1 MKKLKILL
9 FFFVIYF
16 QAFGISKLALTQ
28 EKDSLYYYFSIAQ
41 KPDSALNLSKAYQF
55 FNRKKDAFIKNHD
68 TINAINH
75 IRGLAIAQNELG
87 DYYGCETTIVLGLKL
102 LNGLK
107 DSKFTNESK
116 IALYNELG
124 RIYMILLNY
133 DDALSY
139 FEKSLKITQNPIY
152 INIIQNNMALVYIE
166 QLDFIRAEKL
176 LTEVYKNSLTQK
188 DAEQTARALDN
199 LGNVQSKL
207 FRPVALD
214 NLKKALNMRLAIKD
228 NYGVYAS
235 YKNLKEYYKINNDLK
250 KASFYA
256 NKAYQAAKNVNSAS
270 YIEDALSHIIS
281 LSSDPKV
288 LEYKKVKDSI
298 TNAKQLADNKYAL
311 IKYNYLKSENEA
323 KANELKYKDSQI
335 KEQKER
341 VNKTIYQSVAIIG
354 LLLTIFLYFIIKSRH
369 KKEKLQEVYITESR
383 ISKKVHDEVANDV
396 YHIMT
401 KLQGDNN
408 VKERILDDLEQVYLK
423 TRDISK
429 ENSIIDVQENYD
441 ALLKDLL
448 QSYKSESINVI
459 TQNISKIE
467 WNTLSDLKKITLF
480 RVLQELMTNM
490 RKHSKASLVALSF
503 KTSGNK
509 ITIDYKDNGVGCNVV
524 KHNGLQNAENRMASI
539 NGTITFES
547 EPGNGFKVQ
556 ITL

>member
-1 MKKLKILL
+1 MKKLKFLL

-16 QAFGISKLALTQ
+16 QALAITEPGLNQ

-55 FNRKKDAFIKNHD
+55 FNRKKDTFIKNHD
-68 TINAINH
+68 TVNAINH

-441 ALLKDLL
+441 ALIKDLL

-509 ITIDYKDNGVGCNVV
+509 ITIDYKDNGVGCNIV

>member
-1 MKKLKILL
+1 M
-9 FFFVIYF
+9 
-16 QAFGISKLALTQ
+16 
-28 EKDSLYYYFSIAQ
+28 
-41 KPDSALNLSKAYQF
+41 
-55 FNRKKDAFIKNHD
+55 
-68 TINAINH
+68 
-75 IRGLAIAQNELG
+75 
-87 DYYGCETTIVLGLKL
+87 
-102 LNGLK
+102 
-107 DSKFTNESK
+107 
-116 IALYNELG
+116 
-124 RIYMILLNY
+124 
-133 DDALSY
+133 
-139 FEKSLKITQNPIY
+139 
-152 INIIQNNMALVYIE
+152 
-166 QLDFIRAEKL
+166 
-176 LTEVYKNSLTQK
+176 
-188 DAEQTARALDN
+188 
-199 LGNVQSKL
+199 
-207 FRPVALD
+207 
-214 NLKKALNMRLAIKD
+214 
-228 NYGVYAS
+228 
-235 YKNLKEYYKINNDLK
+235 
-250 KASFYA
+250 
-256 NKAYQAAKNVNSAS
+256 
-270 YIEDALSHIIS
+270 
-281 LSSDPKV
+281 
-288 LEYKKVKDSI
+288 KDSI
-298 TNAKQLADNKYAL
+298 TKAKLVADNKYAL

-341 VNKTIYQSVAIIG
+341 VKKTIYQSVAVIG